1 MQFQIEMRSL
11 RPDNYSS
18 LFSLG
23 LRAKQMLSGR
33 SMCFPQH
40 GGKYI
45 RDYPRHTVTDFS
57 AISFVFVCWPSCLL
71 TLEKWSL
78 FANIGGDRFSTFS
91 MIITIVVSVGIM
103 IKMTWKRSSAACKG
117 QLKQGGIWE
126 SSTWERG
133 ISRNRH
139 HHHECLPP
147 LLMTRQLEELLSIIH
162 VKKKHSLKILSFH
175 MLCLTTLNLNS
186 NCSS

>member
-11 RPDNYSS
+11 RPDDYSS

-126 SSTWERG
+126 SSTWEREVSDATF
-133 ISRNRH
+133 IIIMNAFH
-139 HHHECLPP
+139 H
-147 LLMTRQLEELLSIIH
+147 
-162 VKKKHSLKILSFH
+162 
-175 MLCLTTLNLNS
+175 
-186 NCSS
+186 CSWQDN